1 MCRSPAAPRLARRL
15 CGSGR
20 PTDAPSLDV
29 LQVNFPDFR
38 RVDWFNTVMA
48 QLYPYAAKYGQTWV
62 SGFRDAL
69 IRRPLGRPNALPARL
84 SAACVC
90 NQHMLTAGMA
100 NYALL
105 LPSSFFSQIEDNVP
119 QMLEENKPSWMR
131 SIKLSHVRRVGPG
144 LEAAGQGAVAAPTL
158 CLLAC
163 PPCTAAWGP

>member
-48 QLYPYAAKYGQTWV
+48 QLYPYAAKYTQTWV

-69 IRRPLGRPNALPARL
+69 MWRPLRRRL
-84 SAACVC
+84 VLSSRSSAACVG
-90 NQHMLTAGMA
+90 NRHMLTACMPIH
-100 NYALL
+100 ALL
-105 LPSSFFSQIEDNVP
+105 LPSC
-119 QMLEENKPSWMR
+119 
-131 SIKLSHVRRVGPG
+131 LSS
-144 LEAAGQGAVAAPTL
+144 
-158 CLLAC
+158 
-163 PPCTAAWGP
+163 